1 MKVLWNEEIV
11 DESEVKIDI
20 EDRGYQFGDGIY
32 EVIRIYDGYMYM
44 EKEHLDRL
52 WVSAEKIR
60 MTLPFTREELSQRLH
75 RLAQEVGLENARV
88 YFQVTRGTAKP
99 RLHDFPNPKE
109 VQPVLMADIQPA
121 SRPSAKQNIGI
132 RAGFVE
138 DKRWLH
144 CDIKSISLLGNIMA
158 LDEAQQKGY
167 DEAVLVR
174 DGIVTEASAS
184 NLWMVKDEVLYT
196 HPDGNLVLP
205 GIAKIKIRELVKALG
220 IELKEVTFTEKE
232 LLAADEC
239 FKTSS
244 VAEIMPIIEI
254 DNQTIGDGTPGK
266 VTKKLLNAYIES
278 VNLAVQTHRD
288 EK

>member
-138 DKRWLH
+138 DKRWLR

-220 IELKEVTFTEKE
+220 IELKEEAFTEKE

-254 DNQTIGDGTPGK
+254 DNQTIGDGTPGE

-278 VNLAVQTHRD
+278 VNLAVQAHRD

>member
-1 MKVLWNEEIV
+1 MKVLWNEKIV
-11 DESEVKIDI
+11 EESEVKIDL

-32 EVIRIYDGYMYM
+32 EVIRIYDGYLYM

-60 MTLPFTREELSQRLH
+60 MTLPFTKEELSQRLH
-75 RLAQEVGLENARV
+75 RLANEVGLENARI

-99 RLHDFPNPKE
+99 RLHNFPDPKE

-121 SRPSAKQNIGI
+121 SRPSSKQNIGI

-144 CDIKSISLLGNIMA
+144 CDIKSISLLGNILA

-174 DGIVTEASAS
+174 NGYVTEASAS

-205 GIAKIKIRELVKALG
+205 GIAKIKIRELVKTLG
-220 IELKEVTFTEKE
+220 IELREERFTKEE

-254 DNQTIGDGTPGK
+254 DDHKIGEGMPGSM
-266 VTKKLLNAYIES
+266 TKKILTAYIET
-278 VNLAVQTHRD
+278 VNLSVQAHRN

>member
-1 MKVLWNEEIV
+1 MKVLWNEKIV
-11 DESEVKIDI
+11 DESEVKIDL

-32 EVIRIYDGYMYM
+32 EVIRIYDGYMYT

-52 WVSAEKIR
+52 WTSAEKIR
-60 MTLPFTREELSQRLH
+60 MTLPFTKEELSQRLH
-75 RLAQEVGLENARV
+75 RLADEVGLENARV
-88 YFQVTRGTAKP
+88 YFQVTHGTAKP
-99 RLHDFPNPKE
+99 RLHNFPDPKE
-109 VQPVLMADIQPA
+109 VQPVLVADIQPA

-144 CDIKSISLLGNIMA
+144 CDIKSISLLGNVLA

-174 DGIVTEASAS
+174 DGNVTEASAS

-205 GIAKIKIRELVKALG
+205 GITKIKIRELVNALG
-220 IELKEVTFTEKE
+220 IELREETFTKEE

-254 DNQTIGDGTPGK
+254 DDHKIGEGMPGK
-266 VTKKLLNAYIES
+266 MTKKILNAYIEA
-278 VNLAVQTHRD
+278 VNLAVQAHRD

>member
-1 MKVLWNEEIV
+1 MKVLWNDQIV
-11 DESEVKIDI
+11 DESEVKIDL

-32 EVIRIYDGYMYM
+32 EVIRIYDRYMFM

-60 MTLPFTREELSQRLH
+60 MTLPFTKEELSKRLH
-75 RLAQEVGLENARV
+75 RLAEEVGLENARV

-99 RLHDFPNPKE
+99 RLHDFPDPKE
-109 VQPVLMADIQPA
+109 VTPVLIADIQPA
-121 SRPSAKQNIGI
+121 SRPSAKQHIGI
-132 RAGFVE
+132 RAGFVA

-144 CDIKSISLLGNIMA
+144 CDIKSISLLGNILA
-158 LDEAQQKGY
+158 LDEAKQKGY

-174 DGIVTEASAS
+174 DNYVTEASAS
-184 NLWMVKDEVLYT
+184 NLWMVKDQILYT

-205 GIAKIKIRELVKALG
+205 GIAKVKIRELAKALG
-220 IELKEVTFTEKE
+220 IKLIEEAFTEKE
-232 LLAADEC
+232 LLNADEC

-254 DNQTIGDGTPGK
+254 DDQKIGDGMPGK
-266 VTKKLLNAYIES
+266 VTKKILHAYIEA
-278 VNLAVQTHRD
+278 VNLSVQAHQN

>member
-88 YFQVTRGTAKP
+88 YFQVTRGTAKQ

-220 IELKEVTFTEKE
+220 IELKEEAFTEKE

-278 VNLAVQTHRD
+278 VNLAVQAHRD

>member
-174 DGIVTEASAS
+174 DGIATEASAS

-220 IELKEVTFTEKE
+220 IELKEEAFTEKE

-278 VNLAVQTHRD
+278 VNLAVQAHRD